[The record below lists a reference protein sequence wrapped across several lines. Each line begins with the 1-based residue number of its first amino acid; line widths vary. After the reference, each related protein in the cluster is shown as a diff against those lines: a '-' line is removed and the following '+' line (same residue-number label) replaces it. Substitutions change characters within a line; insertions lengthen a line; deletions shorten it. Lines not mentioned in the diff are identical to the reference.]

1 MNIET
6 ANRLLQYRKQH
17 RLSQEE
23 LAAKIGVSRQAVSKW
38 ERAEASPDT
47 DNLILLAQIYGVTLD
62 ELLTGKK
69 EVGKQAAAQGANP
82 VGEVENSGETAAQGG
97 ESEGFGE
104 AVNHKADGYTQV
116 EACESRAK
124 SEARGADNVYFD
136 NGLHVDAK
144 NGDRV
149 HIGWDGVHV
158 DSADG
163 TRVSVDKNGVFVD
176 EKGKRRV
183 HTDEQGNIL
192 YEDAL
197 SEERDSRKRRLWK
210 KFPYPVVALCIFLA
224 WGFSSVLGGFA
235 YSWLFLLTIPLYYTL
250 VDAIFKKKPRLFCY
264 PVLAAILFFAWGFW
278 LPELGGFAASW
289 IVFLTIPVYYFIC
302 SAVEGRNRN

>member
-6 ANRLLQYRKQH
+6 ANRLLQYRKEH

-69 EVGKQAAAQGANP
+69 NGAQQDP
-82 VGEVENSGETAAQGG
+82 VESVKPSCETDNSPESYAKSN
-97 ESEGFGE
+97 ESEGGDANANE
-104 AVNHKADGYTQV
+104 GGYTQADV
-116 EACESRAK
+116 HDSGNANETQ
-124 SEARGADNVYFD
+124 GADHVYFD

-149 HIGWDGVHV
+149 HVGWGGVYV
-158 DSADG
+158 DSSDG

-176 EKGKRRV
+176 ENGKRKAY
-183 HTDEQGNIL
+183 TDEHGHIFYDDEINREMHGN
-192 YEDAL
+192 
-197 SEERDSRKRRLWK
+197 KKTLWH
-210 KFPYPVVALCIFLA
+210 KFPYPVIALCVFLA
-224 WGFSSVLGGFA
+224 WGFSDVLGGFA

-250 VDAIFKKKPRLFCY
+250 VDAIFKKKPRHFCY
-264 PVLAAILFFAWGFW
+264 PVLAVMLFFAWGFW
-278 LPELGGFAASW
+278 LPWLGGFAVSW
-289 IVFLTIPVYYFIC
+289 IIFLTIPIYYFIC
-302 SAVEGRNRN
+302 SAVEHKNTT